1 MRRPHCKEIEI
12 VENDVEEF
20 QERFFVV
27 LNIED
32 AVGVEVQLFPA
43 TAIVKII
50 DDDPLVTPSPPPPP
64 PPPIPTPSPTP
75 SPDPN
80 GKNNW
85 S

>member
-50 DDDPLVTPSPPPPP
+50 DDDPLVTP
-64 PPPIPTPSPTP
+64 PIPAPSPTP